1 MATEDEYADVLQLM
15 VLVMVMVLSL
25 DVLCVT
31 RVSLED
37 DLGRNSSGVIIFL
50 NLWKMMLRYTYKWVL
65 LS

>member
-1 MATEDEYADVLQLM
+1 MRVTDLYRSVATEDEYADVLQLM

-37 DLGRNSSGVIIFL
+37 DLGRYSSGVVIFL
-50 NLWKMMLRYTYKWVL
+50 NL
-65 LS
+65 